1 MKVSPQFILGS
12 EDWVKMQQHA
22 GNINTRRKQPR
33 QYQ

>member
-1 MKVSPQFILGS
+1 MKVSPHYLGS

-33 QYQ
+33 RRQ